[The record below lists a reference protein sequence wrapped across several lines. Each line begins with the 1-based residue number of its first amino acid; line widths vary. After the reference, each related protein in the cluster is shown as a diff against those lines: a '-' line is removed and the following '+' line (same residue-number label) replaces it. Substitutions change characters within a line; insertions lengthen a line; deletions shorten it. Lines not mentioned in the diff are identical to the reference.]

1 MADEYINIK
10 YNNGRLFPSWV
21 LLNFKKYQLPEYIQ
35 KHGEDPCQMKKTKLE
50 LRKYQDFLSKFLDYK
65 SPYKSALVYHGLG
78 SGKTVTAINVY
89 NMLYNNNPDWN
100 VFILIPASLKKDPW
114 EKDLNVWLSSKDKKE
129 RFDNIRFIHY
139 DSPYADKNFL
149 DQVKQADSSK
159 NNIYIFD
166 ETHNFIKNVYNN
178 IISTT
183 GQRAYTIYNYIKQQ
197 KIDDN
202 NTRIILLTG
211 TPAVNTPYEI
221 ALLFNLLRPGAF
233 PESESKFNEIFIEN
247 NSLSNKTKNMFQR
260 RIMGLVS
267 YYAGASKD
275 FFASKKIY
283 YRNIEMSPYQQD
295 VYLHFEEIERKLEAK
310 NTSKQGSTVYKSFT
324 RQSSNF
330 VFPPMT
336 EKLKGDTR
344 PRPSNFKISEKDHE
358 KIMEGKKEGD
368 KKDEE
373 GQYIVEYNDLIQL
386 YLNEFNKYLE
396 KIFMRDKKNNKS
408 LEKDFNVYKN
418 KYNGNFKEFYS
429 KYKEKSLLLEK
440 LYECSCKMVAIIFKL
455 IKAKGPVIV
464 YSNYVKM
471 EGLDIFKIY
480 LKYFGF
486 INYNKGTKED
496 FTYTEFHGAIKNRE
510 ERENNRKVFNDNKNI
525 YGKLIKIILI
535 SPAGSE
541 GISLLNVR
549 EVHILEP
556 YWNEVRISQLIGR
569 AIRMCGHKDLPIK
582 ERYVDIYR
590 YKAVRKDEQLTT
602 DQKIE
607 NGAFRKNKL
616 INSFLT
622 PMKQVAIDCELFKN
636 GNMLE
641 EKYECFKFNQPK
653 LFENIAGPVY
663 NINFDLDK
671 NLDNG
676 LNSSNSVIKKIKVKK
691 VQAVNKISDDNYSS
705 KLDYWL
711 DEDTYII
718 YDYDLKFAI
727 GKLKLSIYNIPEK
740 LDKYTFIIGQTINI
754 PKLKYL

>member
-1 MADEYINIK
+1 MSNEYINIK
-10 YNNGRLFPSWV
+10 YNDGKLFPSWV

-35 KHGEDPCQMKKTKLE
+35 KEGEDPCQMKKTKLE
-50 LRKYQDFLSKFLDYK
+50 LRKYQEFLSKFLDYR

-114 EKDLNVWLSSKDKKE
+114 EKDLNIWLSEKDKKE
-129 RFDNIRFIHY
+129 RFANIRFVHY

-149 DQVKQADSSK
+149 EQVKEADSSK

-202 NTRIILLTG
+202 TTRIILLTG

-233 PESESKFNEIFIEN
+233 PDSETKFNNLFIEN
-247 NSLSNKTKNMFQR
+247 NMLSNKNKNMFQR
-260 RIMGLVS
+260 RIMGLIS

-275 FFASKKIY
+275 FFASKNIY
-283 YRNIEMSPYQQD
+283 YKNIEMSEYQED
-295 VYLHFEEIERKLEAK
+295 VYTYFEEIERKLESK

-330 VFPPMT
+330 VFPSMT

-358 KIMEGKKEGD
+358 IIMEGKKEGD

-373 GQYIVEYNDLIQL
+373 GNYIVEYNDLIQL
-386 YLNEFNKYLE
+386 YLNEFNKYLN
-396 KIFMRDKKNNKS
+396 KVYMKDKKNNKS
-408 LEKDFNVYKN
+408 LEKDFNIYK
-418 KYNGNFKEFYS
+418 KEYNANFKKFYAN
-429 KYKEKSLLLEK
+429 YKDKSLLLKE
-440 LYECSCKMVAIIFKL
+440 LYDCSCKMVAIIFKL
-455 IKAKGPVIV
+455 ILAKGPVIV

-486 INYNKGTKED
+486 INYNKGNKEN
-496 FTYTEFHGAIKNRE
+496 FTYTEFHGAIKNRD
-510 ERENNRKVFNDNKNI
+510 ERENNRKVFNDKKNTF
-525 YGKLIKIILI
+525 GKLIKIILI

-569 AIRMCGHKDLPIK
+569 AIRQCGHKDLPIK

-590 YKAVRKDEQLTT
+590 YKAIKKDGTLTT

-607 NGAFRKNKL
+607 DGAFRKNKL
-616 INSFLT
+616 INSFLI

-636 GNMLE
+636 SNMIE

-653 LFENIAGPVY
+653 LFENIIGPVY
-663 NINFDLDK
+663 NINLDLDK

-676 LNSSNSVIKKIKVKK
+676 LNSSNSIIKQIKVKK
-691 VQAVNKISDDNYSS
+691 IQAVNKISENSYSS

-718 YDYDLKFAI
+718 YDYELKFAI
-727 GKLKLSIYNIPEK
+727 GKLKISLYKIPEK
-740 LDKYTFIIGQTINI
+740 LDKYTFIIGETINI
-754 PKLKYL
+754 PKLKYI